1 MIESSQKIKT
11 FLTFPGTAE
20 EAVNFYL
27 SLFPGSKLLE
37 MTRFGKDQFGEEG
50 KVLNATF
57 ELKGVQ
63 FMAMDMDKDS
73 AAAFSW
79 ATSLQ
84 VDCLDEQEFD
94 TLFARLAEN
103 SAAIMMEPE
112 PVLDFRKV
120 AWVTDRFGVTWQLVW
135 Q

>member
-27 SLFPGSKLLE
+27 SLFTESKMLE
-37 MTRFGKDQFGEEG
+37 LTRFDKDQFGEEG
-50 KVLNATF
+50 KILNATF

-63 FMAMDMDKDS
+63 FMAMDMDQAS
-73 AAAFSW
+73 AVAFSW

-84 VDCLDEQEFD
+84 VDCRDESEFD
-94 TLFARLAEN
+94 TLFARLAED
-103 SAAIMMEPE
+103 ATAVMMGPE
-112 PVLDFRKV
+112 PVMTLRKV